1 MINIFIE
8 ISKKLRKKNKK
19 RKFHN
24 IALKIIPFLD
34 YHTHLEILILF
45 QLQTERQS
53 TITFNNYHFKTNLT
67 SV

>member
-1 MINIFIE
+1 MKYLKNYE
-8 ISKKLRKKNKK
+8 KKNRKK
-19 RKFHN
+19 KFYN